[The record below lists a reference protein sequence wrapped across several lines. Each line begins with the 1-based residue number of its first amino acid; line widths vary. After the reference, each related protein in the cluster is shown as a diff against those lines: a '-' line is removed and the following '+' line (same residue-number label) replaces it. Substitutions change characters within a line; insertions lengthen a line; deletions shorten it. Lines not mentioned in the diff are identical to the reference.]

1 MIGKTLL
8 GAAYA
13 AMIMAAVSVIPTAA
27 NADTSRQFLEKAF
40 RGDVSEM
47 MLGQMAE
54 KKAGNST
61 VREFGRT
68 LFDDHGK
75 AKDDVSALAHKRGM
89 SLPEKPIPQA
99 VEEKD
104 RLSRLNGDQFDREF
118 VRYMI
123 IDHRHDIADFRKEIA
138 KHDGDVSKLAK
149 DQLPTIEKHLDMAVS
164 IAREPKIAEVET
176 P

>member
-1 MIGKTLL
+1 MIGKNLL
-8 GAAYA
+8 GAACA

-104 RLSRLNGDQFDREF
+104 RLSRLSGDQFDREF

-123 IDHRHDIADFRKEIA
+123 TDHRHDIADFRKEIA
-138 KHDGDVSKLAK
+138 KHDGAVSKLAK

-164 IAREPKIAEVET
+164 IAREPKVAEVEMR
-176 P
+176 